1 MIVPLLQVVLPVF
14 IIVGGGY
21 CSVRIKILTDS
32 EINAVLKFT
41 QSIGIPIFLFLSMVK
56 LDLQTVFNWKIL
68 TSYYLGAL
76 ICFLLGIVGS
86 KKYFN
91 CSSSEG
97 IIIGFNILFSNAVLL
112 GLPITTLAYGEQSI
126 SVTLGIISVN
136 APICYLI
143 GISFMEFTKKKS
155 GDLQQIVINILKTII
170 SNNITMGLTLGL
182 LFNLIGIQL
191 FQPINKAFT
200 LISTGAV
207 SIALFSLGGVLVTYD
222 VSKNLSKISLII
234 FLSLLVHPVITL
246 SVGSFCFAISSDIL
260 KNAILTAAMG
270 PGINAF
276 IFASIYKIE
285 MEATASAILICTPIS
300 IFTALLW
307 INMF

>member
-1 MIVPLLQVVLPVF
+1 MILSLLQVILPVF

-21 CSVRIKILTDS
+21 CSVRTKILTDS

-41 QSIGIPIFLFLSMVK
+41 QTIGIPIFLFLSMVK

-76 ICFLLGIVGS
+76 ICFLIGIVGC
-86 KKYFN
+86 KKCLN
-91 CSSSEG
+91 CTSSEG

-112 GLPITTLAYGEQSI
+112 GLPITTLAYGERSI

-143 GISFMEFTKKKS
+143 GISFMEFTNKKS
-155 GDLQQIVINILKTII
+155 GNLRQIAINILKTII

-182 LFNLIGIQL
+182 LFNLIDIQL
-191 FQPINKAFT
+191 FQPIDKAFT

-207 SIALFSLGGVLVTYD
+207 SIALFSLGGVLVAYD
-222 VSKNLSKISLII
+222 VSKNLSRILLII
-234 FLSLLVHPVITL
+234 FLSLLVHPMITL
-246 SVGSFCFAISSDIL
+246 SIGSFYFGISLDIL
-260 KNAILTAAMG
+260 KIAILTAAMG

-276 IFASIYKIE
+276 IFASIYKME
-285 MEATASAILICTPIS
+285 METTASAILICTPIS
-300 IFTALLW
+300 ILTTLLW
-307 INMF
+307 INIF